1 VLVAG
6 QLPPKLALTT
16 SPGRSTGT
24 PTTAGTFIFTLRVAD
39 NGGQQATQQFS
50 IAISA

>member
-24 PTTAGTFIFTLRVAD
+24 PTTAGTFIFTLRVAE